1 MSSLYGD
8 WGTLAFVLAGAL
20 VGGFVNGLTGFGTG
34 LTALPLWLQAVEPL
48 VAAQLVSA
56 ASVVGHV
63 TMLPAIWHAID
74 WRRLAPMLVAGLV
87 GVPIGTWVLPW
98 ISLAVFKSLVGCLL
112 IGYCA
117 FMLFAAGRVRL
128 SAGGRGAEAVVGLF
142 GGVLGGLAGLSGALP
157 TVWATLK
164 GWPKDERRMLFQAF
178 NMTHPVGHAGGEP
191 GAGPDRAALP
201 DGAGRG
207 AAGTLFGVY
216 LGSLLVSPP
225 GRSPLR
231 PHRASCCCLCRGWAS
246 CGQTAE
252 HLSYLRSLAGQERI
266 IEIGSPDKGESM
278 LDARVHCGLAIL
290 AALASCPAAR
300 FPAAQ
305 ETEGCGRKAPET
317 EEEKKERETRKAC
330 AVALCSTLHN
340 HKPHTG
346 DVTCNVQ
353 KTWRKEVLVKI
364 MERGKVTWPWGNAR
378 CISDLKFDRATLVK
392 GMTEPEFEAQFDKH
406 DIRCELEG
414 EKEKYE
420 VKLQIQPKVTFK
432 QGKAVK
438 ASLNWG
444 KIEAPK
450 LAKTALWSATAADNS
465 FGVLQRRRRRGHQ
478 RVHSDQV
485 HGGEGGVAGQVASL
499 ASPRRGLL
507 RAGGAFCAWPCG
519 PCGACSGRRIAMTT
533 AIYLIVSGVP

>member
-128 SAGGRGAEAVVGLF
+128 SAGGRGAEAAIGLA

-164 GWPKDERRMLFQAF
+164 GWPKDERRVLFQAF
-178 NMTHPVGHAGGEP
+178 NMTILSAMLVASLVQGQIGLRFLVALGV
-191 GAGPDRAALP
+191 ALP
-201 DGAGRG
+201 A
-207 AAGTLFGVY
+207 TLLGVY
-216 LGSLLVSPP
+216 LGIALVSPP

-231 PHRASCCCLCRGWAS
+231 PHRACAAACVGAWPRVAKPLSTCHIYGRLLGENGPSRSA
-246 CGQTAE
+246 AE
-252 HLSYLRSLAGQERI
+252 
-266 IEIGSPDKGESM
+266 IEGESM
-278 LDARVHCGLAIL
+278 PDARVHCGLAIL
-290 AALASCPAAR
+290 AALAVLVLLPAS
-300 FPAAQ
+300 PPAQ
-305 ETEGCGRKAPET
+305 ETKAAAVKAPES
-317 EEEKKERETRKAC
+317 EDEKKERETRKAC
-330 AVALCSTLHN
+330 AIALCSTLHN
-340 HKPHTG
+340 QKPPTG
-346 DVTCNVQ
+346 TVTCNVQ

-364 MERGKVTWPWGNAR
+364 MERGKITWPWGNAR
-378 CISDLKFDRATLVK
+378 CIGDLKLDRATLIK
-392 GMTEPEFEAQFDKH
+392 SMTEPEFEAQFDKH
-406 DIRCELEG
+406 DIC
-414 EKEKYE
+414 
-420 VKLQIQPKVTFK
+420 
-432 QGKAVK
+432 A
-438 ASLNWG
+438 ASWR
-444 KIEAPK
+444 
-450 LAKTALWSATAADNS
+450 
-465 FGVLQRRRRRGHQ
+465 VRRRNTRSSWR
-478 RVHSDQV
+478 SIPK
-485 HGGEGGVAGQVASL
+485 
-499 ASPRRGLL
+499 SPSSKER
-507 RAGGAFCAWPCG
+507 P
-519 PCGACSGRRIAMTT
+519 
-533 AIYLIVSGVP
+533 